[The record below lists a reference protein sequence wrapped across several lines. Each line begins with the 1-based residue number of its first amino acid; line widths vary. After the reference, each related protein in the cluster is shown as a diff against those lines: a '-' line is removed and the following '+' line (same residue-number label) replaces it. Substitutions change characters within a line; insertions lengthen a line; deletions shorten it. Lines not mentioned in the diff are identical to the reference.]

1 MRGARRVHPPDVD
14 PLLAAADLLLGAACA
29 GCRSAAVDL
38 CGPCRRTI
46 SPQPRL
52 VADRPVPVV
61 AAGEHH
67 GVLREVMLAWKR
79 GGHTRL
85 TPTIGALLAASVCAL
100 EPVAAVCLVPVP
112 TTGRSRRRRGG
123 DLLSGAAH
131 EASRCLEAVGVR
143 STVVPALAFERVP
156 RDQVGL
162 AARERRGNLDGALRR
177 SRRHLP
183 GGADVVVVDDVVTTG
198 ATVSEA
204 VRVLVSD
211 GVAVLGAA
219 VVAARPAP
227 GSTGGD
233 VRDHRDRGRGH
244 PPFGTNSA
252 VLWNMGPRRSTVTD
266 M

>member
-1 MRGARRVHPPDVD
+1 MD

-29 GCRSAAVDL
+29 GCGSPAVDL
-38 CGPCRRTI
+38 CGPCRRRI
-46 SPQPRL
+46 APRPRL

-61 AAGEHH
+61 AVGEHE
-67 GVLREVMLAWKR
+67 GVLRDVMLAWKR

-85 TPTIGALLAASVCAL
+85 GPTIGALVAASVCAL
-100 EPVAAVCLVPVP
+100 EPGPAVCLVPVP
-112 TTGRSRRRRGG
+112 TTRRGRRRRGG
-123 DLLSGAAH
+123 DLLTSAVQ
-131 EASRCLEAVGVR
+131 EASRRLEAVGLR
-143 STVVPALAFERVP
+143 STVVPALTFEREP

-177 SRRHLP
+177 SRRRLT

-198 ATVSEA
+198 ATLAEA

-211 GVAVLGAA
+211 GVGVLGAA
-219 VVAARPAP
+219 VVTARPAP
-227 GSTGGD
+227 GSTTRD
-233 VRDHRDRGRGH
+233 VREGRGRGRGH